1 MGKAPIILLVDVG
14 ARALG
19 RVFPRHG
26 VPPAL
31 RASAIWFLTYAA
43 NMAVWTFVPIL
54 ARDELGIDDAP
65 IGIAVFLYSVAL
77 FMASY
82 VFGRASDVYG
92 RRRFILGGLLVSAG
106 AMAVHFLLVD
116 VPSLWVIRFAAGFAT
131 GIFPAAMVDYI
142 ARSSGLLGRFSA
154 WGSLGWGIGALMGGV
169 LAAYFGDI
177 TWAFL
182 LAAGIYLIAFL
193 IAVYLPK
200 VEEVRMR
207 VPFFPKELI
216 KRNVHFYLP
225 MLVRHAGAMAIWT
238 FWPLFLIDLGA
249 DYVWVGIIQFINP
262 LVQFVFMWAITDKV
276 RSTLLFPIGLVMSAL
291 TFVTFVLARNP
302 WELIPTQILLGISW
316 GCTYVGALR
325 GVTESSEEKA
335 TAAGIFNST
344 TSMSAILGPLFAT
357 VLVSITGSY
366 VSTMYFASAMAVLS
380 LVLYY
385 LLRRRAGTDGVTAS
399 G

>member
-1 MGKAPIILLVDVG
+1 
-14 ARALG
+14 
-19 RVFPRHG
+19 
-26 VPPAL
+26 L
-31 RASAIWFLTYAA
+31 RAPAIWFLTYAA

-54 ARDELGIDDAP
+54 ARDELGIGDAP
-65 IGIAVFLYSVAL
+65 IGIAVFLYSSAL

-92 RRRFILGGLLVSAG
+92 RRMFILGGLLVSAF
-106 AMAVHFLLVD
+106 AMGVHVFLRD
-116 VPSLWVIRFAAGFAT
+116 VPSLWAIRFAAGFAA

-154 WGSLGWGIGALMGGV
+154 WGSLGWGVGALLAGV
-169 LAAYFGDI
+169 LAAYYDDL

-182 LAAGIYLIAFL
+182 LAAGIYMVAFL
-193 IAVYLPK
+193 IALFLPK
-200 VEEVRMR
+200 VEQVRMR
-207 VPFFPKELI
+207 VPLFPKDLI
-216 KRNVHFYLP
+216 KRNIHFYLP

-262 LVQFVFMWAITDKV
+262 LAQFGFMWLVTDKV
-276 RSTLLFPIGLVMSAL
+276 RSTLLFPIGLVLSAL
-291 TFVTFVLARNP
+291 TFVTFLLARNV
-302 WELIPTQILLGISW
+302 WELLPTQILLGVSW

-325 GVTESSEEKA
+325 GVTESSREKA
-335 TAAGIFNST
+335 TAAGLFNST

-357 VLVSITGSY
+357 LLVGITGSY
-366 VSTMYFASAMAVLS
+366 ETTMLFASVMSVAS

-385 LLRRRAGTDGVTAS
+385 GLRRRAGTDLTAS